1 MMQPVLRIR
10 KIMKKLTIDKILR
23 RKTSTAAESHSRITN
38 ETVAEHREQI
48 LAGGR
53 KFKYPV
59 QYVRHRLVIN
69 AILIVVATLVVMT
82 VVGWWQLYPMQNTST
97 FMYRV
102 TRILP
107 LPVASV
113 NGESVLYQ
121 DYLVQYKLSE
131 YYLGKYGEVKLSS
144 EDGKRQL
151 NYFKRQS
158 LDKAIAVAYSRQ
170 IAKSKHITATNADV
184 DTFIVKERN
193 TASGVVSQETYDA
206 SIQMLYNQ
214 APADYRLTIA
224 NGILKNRVAFVID
237 DKAAAQSKQA
247 LTLSQQNGGDFA
259 KVVTDM
265 AASDGGKVI
274 SGQSG
279 LVNNTSKYGGLR
291 VSDIAKLAQGEL
303 SGILKSET
311 DDGYYIVKVVEK
323 SDTQTNFTYVHVPL
337 TQMSNDLTRF
347 KKEGKIVEYVKI
359 SE

>member
-1 MMQPVLRIR
+1 
-10 KIMKKLTIDKILR
+10 MKKLTIDKILR
-23 RKTSTAAESHSRITN
+23 RKKPGAAESHSRITN

-59 QYVRHRLVIN
+59 QYVRHKLVIN
-69 AILIVVATLVVMT
+69 AILIVVATLVVMV

-107 LPVASV
+107 LPVANV
-113 NGESVLYQ
+113 NGEPVLYQ
-121 DYLVQYKLSE
+121 DYLVQYQLSE

-158 LDKAIAVAYSRQ
+158 MDKAIAVAYSRQ
-170 IAKSKHITATNADV
+170 LAKSNGITVIDKEV
-184 DTFIVKERN
+184 DDFIVKERN

-224 NGILKNRVAFVID
+224 NGILKNRVAFAID
-237 DKAAAQSKQA
+237 KKADAQSKQA
-247 LTLSQQNGGDFA
+247 LALSQQNGGDFA

-265 AASDGGKVI
+265 AGSEGGKVV

-291 VSDIAKLAQGEL
+291 VADIAKLVKGGL

-311 DDGYYIVKVVEK
+311 DDGYYIVKVIEK
-323 SDTQTNFTYVHVPL
+323 SDTQTNFAYVHIPL
-337 TQMSNDLTRF
+337 TQMSSNLTLF
-347 KKEGKIVEYVKI
+347 KKEGKISEYIKI